1 MTGTSTTRPSSTS
14 PDTAATAQLAPG
26 VAKVLAALHRVGEA
40 TAAGTA
46 AEAGLGYSTTTPKL
60 RTLED
65 QGLAEHIRGR
75 DGRTLWRVTDKGRT
89 YPDLKQAGDAGPD
102 ETASSA
108 AEPTGGAGPSAT
120 RRRLG
125 RNAHTGGGARRG
137 YGGWRPRRRT
147 AGSDYRR
154 RPPPGAPDPV
164 PADGDDP
171 QPYTPDDSPGDTFG
185 AQSAAEAE
193 TAAGFAA
200 EAFESEDQAADA
212 ASAVAAAPAEP
223 TAPAGGR
230 RASDTLGGAILDIL
244 EANPGQRYKV
254 SELCR
259 LINTASEGTGAKKAG
274 GGAVVNAANQLVST
288 GHAVLAVEKPA
299 TFALARTDADS
310 TAS

>member
-154 RPPPGAPDPV
+154 RPPPGAPDPA

-185 AQSAAEAE
+185 DSLLRKQRPLP
-193 TAAGFAA
+193 
-200 EAFESEDQAADA
+200 
-212 ASAVAAAPAEP
+212 ASRRRHPSPRTRRPMPPAPSRRHRP
-223 TAPAGGR
+223 SPLRPPAGR

-274 GGAVVNAANQLVST
+274 GGAVVNAANKLVET